1 MSKKVTVKVDR
12 TPKQEPIELT
22 TDLFDEDARNEE
34 FEATYRDKNPNP
46 PVYKKWWFWL
56 LLAAL
61 ALAVLAGMFAFR
73 NNSLESVEATTAVM
87 ETGET
92 TQAVSESS
100 TAAPLTVKDF
110 VMPAGASVR
119 KLSQGWGLYDAN
131 RRLVS
136 SYNGIASNDMGTWYI
151 RNGLVDFSY
160 TGDLDVNGAVY
171 HVEKGK
177 VQISSPSS
185 AVTTAAATT
194 QAATQ
199 TTAGNTQGTTPS
211 AAASATGERQKALVS
226 AQNKLGQMAYSRQWL
241 IAELQN
247 DGFSAE
253 DATWAVDNCSVDWND
268 QAYRKAK
275 EYLTL
280 TTFTHEGMVDQL
292 KFEGF
297 TQAQAEYGAT
307 KAGV

>member
-12 TPKQEPIELT
+12 TPKQEPVELNT
-22 TDLFDEDARNEE
+22 ELFDEDALNEE
-34 FEATYRDKNPNP
+34 FEATYKDKKRKEPF
-46 PVYKKWWFWL
+46 YKRWWFWL

-61 ALAVLAGMFAFR
+61 LLGIAAGIFAFR
-73 NNSLESVEATTAVM
+73 DNSLESVEATTVTTEAGQTAQIVS
-87 ETGET
+87 ET
-92 TQAVSESS
+92 T
-100 TAAPLTVKDF
+100 TAAPMTVKDF

-119 KLSQGWGLYDAN
+119 KLNQGWGLYDAN
-131 RRLVS
+131 RNLVS
-136 SYNGIASNDMGTWYI
+136 SYNGIAANDMGTWYI
-151 RNGLVDFSY
+151 KNGLVDFSY
-160 TGDLDVNGAVY
+160 TGDLSVNGAVY

-185 AVTTAAATT
+185 AVTTAAAST

-199 TTAGNTQGTTPS
+199 SSAAVTTETTPS
-211 AAASATGERQKALVS
+211 AVATATGERQKALVS

-247 DGFSAE
+247 DGFTGE
-253 DATWAVDNCSVDWND
+253 DATWGVDHCNVDWND

-280 TTFTHEGMVDQL
+280 T
-292 KFEGF
+292 
-297 TQAQAEYGAT
+297 
-307 KAGV
+307 